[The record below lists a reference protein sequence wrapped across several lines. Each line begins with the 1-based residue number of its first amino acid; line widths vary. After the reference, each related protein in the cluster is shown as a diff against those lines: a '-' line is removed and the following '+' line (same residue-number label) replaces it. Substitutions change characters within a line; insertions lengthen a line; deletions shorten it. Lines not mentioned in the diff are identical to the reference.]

1 MGRNSANFY
10 AILAEFFRDSPNFV
24 SEFSP
29 RQCRYLFNN
38 LFVPVRKIPVY
49 RSCRYT
55 FNGITVYRYT
65 GIPVRT
71 SPLSVKH
78 STTQAKPR
86 TASASSGSLLSRSE
100 EGARRQSSVLSSPPL
115 PRAAKA
121 AALHFQLCHFESTER
136 NSSAPDGWWY
146 QNEPCMHTFSIKC
159 SKNVHK
165 FPKIS
170 EDVDQFYLITI
181 ENFMKC

>member
-1 MGRNSANFY
+1 MKCGRNLSGIRRILYLNFPRENTG
-10 AILAEFFRDSPNFV
+10 ILCSTIF
-24 SEFSP
+24 
-29 RQCRYLFNN
+29 
-38 LFVPVRKIPVY
+38 
-49 RSCRYT
+49 SCRYAKYRYT
-55 FNGITVYRYT
+55 VRVDIPSTVYRYT
-65 GIPVRT
+65 GTHLALI
-71 SPLSVKH
+71 SK
-78 STTQAKPR
+78 TQAKPR

>member
-1 MGRNSANFY
+1 MKCWRNFSGIRRILYLNF
-10 AILAEFFRDSPNFV
+10 
-24 SEFSP
+24 P
-29 RQCRYLFNN
+29 RGSVGICSTIF
-38 LFVPVRKIPVY
+38 
-49 RSCRYT
+49 SCRYAKYRYT
-55 FNGITVYRYT
+55 VRVDIPLTVYRYT

-78 STTQAKPR
+78 SKAQAKPR

-170 EDVDQFYLITI
+170 EDVDQLYLITI
-181 ENFMKC
+181 ENFMNC